1 MSIASPIVL
10 SAVPVSG
17 LVRILAALG
26 AAGAAV
32 LETMRQSGVFDFDW
46 SLNENQQERDGSQD
60 KKVPDAVI
68 KEMEKR
74 GMHPHDLKESGKQDL
89 FYDPSTG
96 RIYVKPRSGKGPGEN
111 TGLKID
117 DFRR

>member
-10 SAVPVSG
+10 SAVPVSV

-26 AAGAAV
+26 AACAAV

-46 SLNENQQERDGSQD
+46 SLNENQQERDGSQG

-74 GMHPHDLKESGKQDL
+74 GMHP
-89 FYDPSTG
+89 T
-96 RIYVKPRSGKGPGEN
+96 
-111 TGLKID
+111 T
-117 DFRR
+117 